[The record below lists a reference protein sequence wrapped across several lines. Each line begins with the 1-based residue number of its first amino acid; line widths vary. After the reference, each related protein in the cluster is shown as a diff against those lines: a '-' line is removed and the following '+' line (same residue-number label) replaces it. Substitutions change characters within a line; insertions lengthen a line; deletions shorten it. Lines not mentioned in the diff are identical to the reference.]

1 MYLIYPDAD
10 LCFWEAAMVIACI
23 FLFVAVLCYLGSN
36 QLQFTP
42 NHTMFFNYF
51 FGIDDSKGFV
61 RLIKSI
67 IGDHVQSEDERIQ
80 TDAKKKSTDAK
91 HKPTDA
97 KKTATKPRQIPAWA
111 QALEQPPEEAQEP
124 TEREIERELEREIKK
139 FKSEHP
145 GQGQDQGRIMIPES
159 IQRELK
165 RQYDRDF
172 AKSANGQIQAE
183 LRRQLARPSSEIDWD
198 YVQKNYRNMPSD
210 VKKTADELYAS
221 KMAEISRKDQ
231 QLPQRD
237 GFAQRSAATSN
248 IVNRLIS
255 KSMVSGNKVSMR
267 L

>member
-67 IGDHVQSEDERIQ
+67 VGDHVQSEDERIQ
-80 TDAKKKSTDAK
+80 RDAKKKSTDAR
-91 HKPTDA
+91 HKTTDA
-97 KKTATKPRQIPAWA
+97 EKKTTKPGQIPAWA

-124 TEREIERELEREIKK
+124 TEREIELGMEREIKK
-139 FKSEHP
+139 FKSENP

-183 LRRQLARPSSEIDWD
+183 LRRQLAGPSAEIDWD
-198 YVQKNYRNMPSD
+198 YVQKNYRILPSD
-210 VKKTADELYAS
+210 VKKTANELYAS
-221 KMAEISRKDQ
+221 KMAEISQKD
-231 QLPQRD
+231 QLPQQD
-237 GFAQRSAATSN
+237 GFAQRSAAASN